1 MDIAVTEARKVL
13 ADLINRVVYGGE
25 EVVLTRHGRPV
36 AALVSPEDLELLRL
50 VKSGR
55 VDLTGVGEQHPA
67 EHPAKHGAERPHH
80 ASPMRIA
87 AELRPPGPPGPSGPL
102 RPPGF
107 TR

>member
-25 EVVLTRHGRPV
+25 EVLLTRHGRPV

-67 EHPAKHGAERPHH
+67 EHGAERPHH

-87 AELRPPGPPGPSGPL
+87 AELRPPGQPSGQPGPL